1 MDKLR
6 EILED
11 VFEKGYQRSFE
22 RSWFSADRA
31 ERKHRIKYVVL
42 LSAELEKIR
51 SQNIHATALGEG
63 AIEQLIEGN
72 YDEMM
77 RYREDFIFDG
87 EEYCEKYASL
97 WERFR
102 QLLEEAYV
110 RRPGQSG
117 RMLQ

>member
-11 VFEKGYQRSFE
+11 VFEKGYKRSFE